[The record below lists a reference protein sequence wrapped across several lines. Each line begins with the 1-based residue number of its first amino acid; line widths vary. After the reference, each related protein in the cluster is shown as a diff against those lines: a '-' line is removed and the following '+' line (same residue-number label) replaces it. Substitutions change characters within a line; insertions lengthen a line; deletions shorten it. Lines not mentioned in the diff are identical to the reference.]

1 MLLKRCAS
9 KHRREIDLYIDILVR
24 WGNDSI
30 TSRNKTQKKG
40 LPFSMLP
47 YLPKASPR
55 ESSLVSKLSPPTNS
69 LPSSDMLALQRTGVQ
84 TTTSENVGRIK
95 SNEMFGEA
103 DHSLKKQR
111 RCATKRMSSSFFFVC
126 SFISLSSSSSSLIL
140 VAGDNCFSDLIL
152 PLPECGI

>member
-1 MLLKRCAS
+1 MPFSASRASSALSNFTKPKPRDLPVSLSRITSAFSMVPYLLKAA
-9 KHRREIDLYIDILVR
+9 L
-24 WGNDSI
+24 
-30 TSRNKTQKKG
+30 
-40 LPFSMLP
+40 
-47 YLPKASPR
+47 R

-111 RCATKRMSSSFFFVC
+111 RCATKRMSSSFFFV
-126 SFISLSSSSSSLIL
+126 
-140 VAGDNCFSDLIL
+140 
-152 PLPECGI
+152 